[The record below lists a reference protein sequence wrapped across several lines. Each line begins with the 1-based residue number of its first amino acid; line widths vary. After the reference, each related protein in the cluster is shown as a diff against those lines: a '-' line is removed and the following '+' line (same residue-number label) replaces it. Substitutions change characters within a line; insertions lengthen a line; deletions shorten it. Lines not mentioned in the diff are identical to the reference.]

1 MAVALEKDQAAILS
15 RALAPES
22 GTLSPEA
29 AELILSI
36 ELSADDQSELRRLTD
51 SAQEGSL
58 SIDDSEALDSY
69 RHVGRLLELLKSK
82 AKQLNQTWPFL
93 AFTAIVTR
101 VQTLRALTL
110 TQVALLPSSTHDN
123 NAGRIIFAGLVRL
136 CLA

>member
-22 GTLSPEA
+22 GTLSPDA
-29 AELILSI
+29 AESILSI

-82 AKQLNQTWPFL
+82 ARISLK
-93 AFTAIVTR
+93 
-101 VQTLRALTL
+101 
-110 TQVALLPSSTHDN
+110 
-123 NAGRIIFAGLVRL
+123 NARPNA
-136 CLA
+136 